1 MPIYELTR
9 DYKKASHDYQPTV
22 VAVEWDEELQQ
33 MVPVMGR
40 EDKNIL
46 LAFQIKKVVSEA
58 ERNYNENKK

>member
-33 MVPVMGR
+33 MVTVMGR
-40 EDKNIL
+40 EDKNVL
-46 LAFQIKKVVSEA
+46 LAPQIKKVVSEA